1 MIVAAWPW
9 EWSPSA
15 WAALTFFALAVAAFV
30 AWRQVKEAQ
39 RLREEQARP
48 FVIID
53 FHAFQTIAEL
63 TITNIGATLA
73 RNVTFKFTPPLVT
86 THDNSPGG
94 RGNLMN
100 LNIFKNGIPSLPPN
114 KQMKLFFDQFPARIQ
129 AELPLTYEVEVSYS
143 APTGK
148 RYTETNVLDL
158 AVYVGTGGITRYGI
172 HEIHREIKSIA
183 ETVKRW
189 TDWYGLK
196 IVTKADMDE
205 RDAEFLREA
214 EAEEHEEAS
223 EVEPQPLPEPE

>member
-1 MIVAAWPW
+1 LPACPQAPSRRPESGRILSKRAGLCQRPGVRIAARPRCYVRHTMIVAAWPW

-129 AELPLTYEVEVSYS
+129 AELPLTY
-143 APTGK
+143 
-148 RYTETNVLDL
+148 
-158 AVYVGTGGITRYGI
+158 
-172 HEIHREIKSIA
+172 
-183 ETVKRW
+183 
-189 TDWYGLK
+189 
-196 IVTKADMDE
+196 
-205 RDAEFLREA
+205 
-214 EAEEHEEAS
+214 
-223 EVEPQPLPEPE
+223 